1 MKARWLLLLAF
12 AGALTFGSSAFTAEE
27 KEKEFDC
34 KCVVSGAPAK
44 EDKFVETSGKKVY
57 FCCEN
62 CPKAYEKDPDKFA
75 AKVHHQWAKT
85 DQIVQVACPFSGEAL
100 DPEQKVEVD
109 GVSVAFCCENCKA
122 KAEKDSD
129 AIALIFADIEKGYTL
144 QNLCPVSGAPIKADK
159 VAEHDGKKV
168 YFCCDNCPKAFAKDP
183 AKFLSKLPQ
192 FAEKAEK

>member
-44 EDKFVETSGKKVY
+44 EDKFVEKDGKKVY

-62 CPKAYEKDPDKFA
+62 CPKAYEKDPDKFT

-100 DPEQKVEVD
+100 DPEQKIEVD
-109 GVSVAFCCENCKA
+109 GERRPDQGRQGRRARRQEGLLLLRQLPEGLRQGSGQVPLEAPAIRGKVREVVRRSSNSASLSLPPPPRAGSVSARRKPTIP
-122 KAEKDSD
+122 
-129 AIALIFADIEKGYTL
+129 AIRF
-144 QNLCPVSGAPIKADK
+144 QS
-159 VAEHDGKKV
+159 
-168 YFCCDNCPKAFAKDP
+168 
-183 AKFLSKLPQ
+183 
-192 FAEKAEK
+192 